1 MTNIEIRDLDI
12 SINKGELIGIIGQNG
27 CGKTN
32 LLKKMIG
39 RENNTDIY
47 IDNKCISEY
56 DIIYK
61 RNNIVCVFND
71 NIFQTNKPKFELQYY
86 ISLLKDREDYDRAIK
101 DFIQYFNL
109 DSILDI
115 EFDELSIEN
124 RVYVKILS
132 LLIINPTI
140 ICIDDLLSYLKIE
153 KKSKIINYIKEK
165 DIILFNVTSDMEE
178 LMLFD
183 KILILNKGKKELF
196 DDTMKVLEQEKIF
209 NELGL
214 KLPFIFDINNMLE
227 SYELID
233 KKHLVSKE
241 LVDILWK

>member
-56 DIIYK
+56 DNIYK

-71 NIFQTNKPKFELQYY
+71 NIYHTNKPKFELQYY